1 MSNEN
6 ESKRPSHIAYQ
17 VREGDDNKAYFNR
30 IGAVWPHKDGEGFN
44 IELDSFPKDGKVVVR
59 SVQDR
64 INEAKE
70 SARDDNRREAG
81 RDDKRASSREDR
93 GDRDSG
99 PRYER

>member
-6 ESKRPSHIAYQ
+6 ENKRPSHIAYQ
-17 VREGDDNKAYFNR
+17 VREGEDSKAYFNR

-59 SVQDR
+59 SVQER
-64 INEAKE
+64 IQEAKE
-70 SARDDNRREAG
+70 NARDDNRREE
-81 RDDKRASSREDR
+81 KRSSSREDR
-93 GDRDSG
+93 RERDNG